1 MSRAPLPLARGPFV
15 WIDEIVSSPLCQ
27 PPFTERVLAR
37 VKIFFPGLVV
47 CLTIAAAARFLSDHY
62 GAPQMLFALLLGLAF
77 HFLSEEASCH
87 PGIEFTAKS
96 VLRAGVA
103 LLGMRITVEQI
114 MGLGLTSIGWVA
126 AGVVL
131 TILFGVLVARIFG
144 RGGAFGV
151 LTGGAVGICGA
162 SAALAISAVLPR
174 HPQSERNTIFAVI
187 AVTTLS
193 TLAMVI
199 YPIISSAL
207 GLDDRAAGIF
217 LGGTIHDVA
226 QVVGAG
232 YSVSPEAGD
241 ISTVTKLFRV
251 ALLVPVV
258 FSLSLFFRARG
269 GQVGKLPVPVFVI
282 LFCVFVAINSLGV
295 VPEGIRLFLVDVSR
309 WCLVAAISALG
320 VKTSLKALAAVGM
333 VPVSLM
339 LVETIFIAVWVLV
352 GAFFLL

>member
-1 MSRAPLPLARGPFV
+1 MPASDRRPGFLN
-15 WIDEIVSSPLCQ
+15 
-27 PPFTERVLAR
+27 
-37 VKIFFPGLVV
+37 KIFARARSVFPGLVV

-77 HFLSEEASCH
+77 HFLSEEVSCV
-87 PGIEFTAKS
+87 PGIEITAKS

-103 LLGMRITVEQI
+103 LLGMRITVDQI
-114 MGLGLTSIGWVA
+114 MGLGLTSLGWVA

-131 TILFGVLVARIFG
+131 TILFGVVAARLFG
-144 RGGAFGV
+144 RGGSFGV

-174 HPQSERNTIFAVI
+174 NPRSETNTIFAVI

-199 YPIISSAL
+199 YPIISAAV
-207 GLDDRAAGIF
+207 GLDDRAAGLF

-232 YSVSPEAGD
+232 YSVSPETGD

-258 FSLSLFFRARG
+258 FTLSLLFRARG
-269 GQVGKLPVPVFVI
+269 GRTGKLPVPVFVI
-282 LFCVFVAINSLGV
+282 FFCIFVGINSLGII
-295 VPEGIRLFLVDVSR
+295 PEAIRVFLVDVSR
-309 WCLVAAISALG
+309 WCLVAAIAALG

-339 LVETIFIAVWVLV
+339 LIETVFIAAWVLA
-352 GAFFLL
+352 GALYLL